1 MSDDPREPAEPNVD
15 GLDMSDDQL
24 LAELR
29 TAIEQND
36 PPPER
41 LSTIAKAALTWRT
54 IDAEL
59 AELAFDSTRDLAG
72 VRDQTLQRQ
81 ITFETADLEIE
92 IMVVDTAS
100 RRLVGQ
106 LVPAVEA
113 MVVLI
118 AGDDG
123 EPERFTTT
131 ADHLGRFG
139 FDDVP
144 TGPVGFAVLDADG
157 RPTVQT
163 ERLVL

>member
-1 MSDDPREPAEPNVD
+1 MPDDPNESGVPGESEFAMSDDE
-15 GLDMSDDQL
+15 L

-29 TAIEQND
+29 VALDESD

-72 VRDQTLQRQ
+72 VRSETMQRQ
-81 ITFETADLEIE
+81 VTFESADLEIE
-92 IMVVDTAS
+92 LMMSDEEE

-106 LVPAVEA
+106 LVPARA
-113 MVVLI
+113 STVVMI
-118 AGDDG
+118 TGD
-123 EPERFTTT
+123 ESAPERITTT
-131 ADHLGRFG
+131 ADDLGRFS

-144 TGPVGFAVLDADG
+144 TEAVGFVVLGEDG
-157 RPTVQT
+157 QPMLQT
-163 ERLVL
+163 RRISL